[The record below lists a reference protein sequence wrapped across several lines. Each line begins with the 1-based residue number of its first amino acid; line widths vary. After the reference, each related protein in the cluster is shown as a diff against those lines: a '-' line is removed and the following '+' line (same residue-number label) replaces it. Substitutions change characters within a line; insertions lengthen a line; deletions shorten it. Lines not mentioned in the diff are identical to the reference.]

1 MLTFSQLKWC
11 LNFCRIHLNALQTR
25 FCSWRFFFIED
36 NVTEEQSDLGPY
48 CLQYKL
54 KENINSKLQ
63 EHQQTR
69 EADEKRL
76 NNYS

>member
-1 MLTFSQLKWC
+1 M
-11 LNFCRIHLNALQTR
+11 
-25 FCSWRFFFIED
+25 ED
-36 NVTEEQSDLGPY
+36 NVTEEQSHLGPY

-54 KENINSKLQ
+54 KENINSKLH